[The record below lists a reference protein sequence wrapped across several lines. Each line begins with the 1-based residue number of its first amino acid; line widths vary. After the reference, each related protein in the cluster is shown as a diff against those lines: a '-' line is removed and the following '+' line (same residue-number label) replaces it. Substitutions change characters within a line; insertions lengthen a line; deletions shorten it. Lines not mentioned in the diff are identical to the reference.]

1 MGSTVSLQTTLS
13 CKAFIVS
20 LLVNLVVTKMQAVGV
35 AKANIKAN
43 KGVTEQG
50 NIVIIRKF
58 GLCLTIE
65 TSKEELCKLKAFA
78 PIPCEFRCNVLTNS
92 VGVNYV
98 FL

>member
-13 CKAFIVS
+13 CKAFIVC

-43 KGVTEQG
+43 KGVTESG
-50 NIVIIRKF
+50 NIDIIRKC
-58 GLCLTIE
+58 LCLTIE
-65 TSKEELCKLKAFA
+65 TSKEELCRLKAFA
-78 PIPCEFRCNVLTNS
+78 PIPFCEFRCNS